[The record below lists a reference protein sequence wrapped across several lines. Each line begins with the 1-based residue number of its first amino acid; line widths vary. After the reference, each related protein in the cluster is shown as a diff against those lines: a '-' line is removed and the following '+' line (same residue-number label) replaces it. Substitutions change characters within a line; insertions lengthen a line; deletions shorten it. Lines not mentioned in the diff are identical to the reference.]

1 MLKEK
6 VKSFPELSGVYLMKD
21 ADGKVLYVGKAGNIR
36 SRVLNYF
43 RRSGDNR
50 PRIPSLMARAVDF
63 DYLVT
68 DTEKEALILEN
79 NLIKEYRPKYN
90 VDLRDDKTYCNLRI
104 DLSQKYPRPVF
115 VRRPR
120 DDGALYFGPYTSSG
134 SARSTLRWL
143 RMIFPFRSCSDNVFR
158 HRSRPCLYHQVGCCP
173 APCMGRISPEEYRKI
188 MDKLI
193 LFLRGRKRPLLT
205 ALRRRMKDES
215 AKLEYE
221 KAALT
226 LDRIRAIEEMLEYQ
240 KVNRLGEKD
249 RDVIAYETRER
260 MTVFQVLSMRDGRMG
275 EGRTVSFNHLFPDD
289 GEALSSFLVQ
299 YYSDEFLIPGEIFLP
314 FLPAH
319 SRAVRELL
327 AERRGKKVSLA
338 IPVRGV
344 KKQLLQMARKNA
356 RAVLRQKLSE
366 PLPEEVL
373 RQLRDRLKLRRLPRR
388 IECFDISNLG
398 GNAAVG
404 SMAVFQGGKKST
416 RDYRRYRIKTV
427 EGPDDYG
434 MIFEILDRRCRRAL
448 EDGVFPE
455 LIVVDGGKGQLNA
468 ALRVLED
475 LGIDYPDIIAL
486 AKEKR
491 LKTGRMVRDRVFL
504 PGRKNPVLF
513 RRGSPVLHLLT
524 RIRDE
529 AHRFAVTYHKKLRMK
544 ESFASPLD
552 RIPGIGPVLRARLIA
567 HCRTI
572 EKIKESSPESLME
585 IKGISRSQAQKIV
598 VFLNEVINHEAH
610 E

>member
-1 MLKEK
+1 
-6 VKSFPELSGVYLMKD
+6 
-21 ADGKVLYVGKAGNIR
+21 KAGNIR

-50 PRIPSLMARAVDF
+50 PRIPSLMARVADL

-79 NLIKEYRPKYN
+79 HLIKEYRPKYN
-90 VDLRDDKTYCNLRI
+90 VDLRDDKTYCHLRI
-104 DLSQKYPRPVF
+104 DLSQEYPRPVF

-120 DDGALYFGPYTSSG
+120 DDGALYFGPYTSSS

-143 RMIFPFRSCSDNVFR
+143 RKIFPFRSCSDNLFR
-158 HRSRPCLYHQVGCCP
+158 HRSRPCLYHQVGSCP
-173 APCMGRISPEEYRKI
+173 APCLGRVSPEEYRKI
-188 MDKLI
+188 LDDLI

-221 KAALT
+221 KAALS
-226 LDRIRAIEEMLEYQ
+226 LDRIRAIEETLEHQ
-240 KVNRLGEKD
+240 KVSRLGEKD
-249 RDVIAYETRER
+249 RDIIAYETRER
-260 MTVFQVLSMRDGRMG
+260 MTVFQVLSMRAGRMG

-319 SRAVRELL
+319 SGAVRELL
-327 AERRGKKVSLA
+327 AERKGKRVSLA
-338 IPVRGV
+338 VPVRGV
-344 KKQLLQMARKNA
+344 KKQLLLLARKNA
-356 RAVLRQKLSE
+356 RAVLRQKLSG

-373 RQLRDRLKLRRLPRR
+373 RQLRDRLKLRRVPRR

-398 GNAAVG
+398 GSSAVG
-404 SMAVFQGGKKST
+404 SMAVFQGGKKSA

-434 MIFEILDRRCRRAL
+434 MIFEVLSRRCRRAL

-468 ALRVLED
+468 AIRVLED

-491 LKTGRMVRDRVFL
+491 LQTGRVVRDRVFL

-513 RRGSPVLHLLT
+513 RRGSPVLHLLM

-529 AHRFAVTYHKKLRMK
+529 AHRFAVTYHKKLRRK
-544 ESFASPLD
+544 ESFTSPLD
-552 RIPGIGPVLRARLIA
+552 RIPGIGPVLKSRLLAKFQNLEAIRDASLEGLTEVKGLNRGLAKRIA
-567 HCRTI
+567 
-572 EKIKESSPESLME
+572 SS
-585 IKGISRSQAQKIV
+585 
-598 VFLNEVINHEAH
+598 LNSPGG
-610 E
+610 